1 MGTEE
6 VEEDTIGVVMDIII
20 RDRDTGVGEEE
31 GIGKMVTGG
40 EEDTVGEVVTEIEV
54 TRIEVG
60 MTAIITE
67 TDGEGVEDI
76 EVEMM
81 DTGETGRRGLHPLL
95 LTGVTTLKVA
105 VTATTT
111 AGTIMRM

>member
-1 MGTEE
+1 
-6 VEEDTIGVVMDIII
+6 
-20 RDRDTGVGEEE
+20 
-31 GIGKMVTGG
+31 MVTGG
-40 EEDTVGEVVTEIEV
+40 EEVVTEIEV

-81 DTGETGRRGLHPLL
+81 ATGETGRRGLHPLL
-95 LTGVTTLKVA
+95 LIGVTTLKVA

-111 AGTIMRM
+111 AGRIMRMQGIERDIITRWRERMRRTLMTAGRKG